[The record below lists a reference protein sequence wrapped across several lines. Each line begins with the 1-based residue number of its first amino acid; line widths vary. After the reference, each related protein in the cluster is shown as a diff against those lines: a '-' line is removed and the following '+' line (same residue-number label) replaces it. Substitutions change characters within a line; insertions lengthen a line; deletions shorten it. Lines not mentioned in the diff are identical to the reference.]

1 MFIPTYTFILFWVE
15 TDKQIRFFHLKLDS
29 YILISSQAYKN
40 KQVFK
45 QKQEY
50 LYFIPKITTYTLI
63 QFYSFISFQ
72 ENFPPIR
79 LFRPILLFFFEK
91 NSYLYVYSVL
101 YVYQFSKKNPA
112 YTFIRNRRLFGT
124 LEQSPHYVVS
134 TYTVFGLCRL

>member
-29 YILISSQAYKN
+29 YILISSQAHTN

-45 QKQEY
+45 QKQKC
-50 LYFIPKITTYTLI
+50 LYFIPNISTYTLI
-63 QFYSFISFQ
+63 QSYSFISFQ
-72 ENFPPIR
+72 ENFPPIC

-101 YVYQFSKKNPA
+101 YVYQFSQKNPT
-112 YTFIRNRRLFGT
+112 YTFIRNRRLFRT
-124 LEQSPHYVVS
+124 LEQVNTWIKFDS
-134 TYTVFGLCRL
+134 R